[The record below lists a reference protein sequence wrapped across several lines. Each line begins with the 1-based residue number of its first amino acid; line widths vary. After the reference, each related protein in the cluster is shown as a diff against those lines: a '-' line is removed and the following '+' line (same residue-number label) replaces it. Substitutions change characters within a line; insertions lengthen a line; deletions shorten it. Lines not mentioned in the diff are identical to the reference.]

1 MTRRAIPIP
10 QIEPPSPTGSQSP
23 WGEDERSRAG
33 EPARNYTPPSAQKS
47 RRVRKWEQSQAAQG
61 RVVTSYRLPA
71 DLRDEITKLGRD
83 RLHVPVDDL
92 ARVLLEYALEQYQ
105 NGALQLH
112 PKPKEGRFTL

>member
-1 MTRRAIPIP
+1 
-10 QIEPPSPTGSQSP
+10 
-23 WGEDERSRAG
+23 
-33 EPARNYTPPSAQKS
+33 
-47 RRVRKWEQSQAAQG
+47 VRKWELRQAAQG

-71 DLRDEITKLGRD
+71 ELRDEITKLGRD